1 MSKRQVRCSYCWQ
14 SGHNRTSCPKVK
26 AEAANGDSYAKRL
39 VERSSVKQCSYCRG
53 TDHNKAGCDK
63 LFSDQ
68 RNEGLI
74 KWAHLNAMIN
84 VIKTKK
90 IANGAF
96 IYGPIIHRWND
107 VPYNTYDGEPRNYDL
122 GNYCVKHIAYN
133 DSTPYSSC
141 YGFETLVEP
150 SGDARYFRTNLPL
163 PGIYNEVQNLSST
176 MKEAVDLWNNHQDR
190 ISGLADSRINRVYEE
205 NYNVLVEASDEEV
218 NKVVESLLMEK
229 PAIVDFTER
238 KPYQSEMRKRKKES
252 Q

>member
-1 MSKRQVRCSYCWQ
+1 MSKRQARCSYCWQ
-14 SGHNRTSCPKVK
+14 TGHNRTSCPKMK

-39 VERSSVKQCSYCRG
+39 LESSSVKQCSYCRG

-68 RNEGLI
+68 RNEGLV

-84 VIKTKK
+84 VIKNKK

-96 IYGPIIHRWND
+96 IYGPIIHRWHD
-107 VPYNTYDGEPRNYDL
+107 TPYNLSSGEPGNYDL
-122 GNYCVKHIAYN
+122 GNYCVKHVEYN
-133 DSTPYSSC
+133 DSTPYSPC

-150 SGDARYFRTNLPL
+150 SGDARYFRTSLPL
-163 PGIYNEVQNLSST
+163 PGIYNEVRKLSST
-176 MKEAVDLWNNHQDR
+176 MKEASDAWINHTDR
-190 ISGLADSRINRVYEE
+190 YSSAMGGINFVYEE

-218 NKVVESLLMEK
+218 NKAVESLLMEK
-229 PAIVDFTER
+229 PVIVDFTER
-238 KPYQSEMRKRKKES
+238 KLYQSEMRKRKKEA